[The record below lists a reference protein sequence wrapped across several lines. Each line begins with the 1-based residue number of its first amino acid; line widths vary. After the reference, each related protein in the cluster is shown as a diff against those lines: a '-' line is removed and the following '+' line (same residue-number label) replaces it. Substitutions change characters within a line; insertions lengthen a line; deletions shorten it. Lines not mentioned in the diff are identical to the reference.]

1 MREQI
6 RTVLRWPLYS
16 PRRLVAVLVAVVVL
30 LCVINS
36 VNNSSP
42 KKPTADA
49 KPSPAAPAP
58 SSPAPSS
65 SPPAAPSASPDL
77 GVAVDV
83 SKAFVSSWASH
94 DKKADWLKALKPLC
108 TERLAA
114 KLSTTDPSRIE
125 AKKVRGARVTDT
137 GGGALTSAAVET
149 DAGPVTVG
157 LVWTGVHWLVR
168 DIEPGAQAAR

>member
-16 PRRLVAVLVAVVVL
+16 PRRLAAVLVAVVVL
-30 LCVINS
+30 LCVINA
-36 VNNSSP
+36 VNHGTP
-42 KKPTADA
+42 KKATDA
-49 KPSPAAPAP
+49 KPAPSAPAP
-58 SSPAPSS
+58 SSPSPSS
-65 SPPAAPSASPDL
+65 SASVAPSASPDMDT
-77 GVAVDV
+77 AVDL
-83 SKAFVSSWASH
+83 SRQFVAAWASH
-94 DKKADWLKALKPLC
+94 DKKASWLTELKPVC

-114 KLSTTDPSRIE
+114 KLGTVDPSRIK
-125 AKKVRGARVTDT
+125 ATKALRARVTDT

-157 LVWTGVHWLVR
+157 LMWMGDHWLVR